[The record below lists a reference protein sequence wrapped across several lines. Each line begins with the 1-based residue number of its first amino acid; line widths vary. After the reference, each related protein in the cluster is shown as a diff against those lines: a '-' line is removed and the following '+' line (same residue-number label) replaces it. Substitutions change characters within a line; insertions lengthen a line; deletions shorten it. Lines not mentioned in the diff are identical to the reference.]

1 MKKILL
7 SILFLMTYIVAFAQK
22 SYINM
27 LVYADYYYQQTDVVS
42 IKLSGDVPPTFVNY
56 YDKNSKKTIGGILN
70 DLSNYGYNVEYMGGP
85 ELRSDGGNYCII
97 VYLLSK
103 ESSNQS
109 NAIEK
114 MVSEED
120 ADVHE
125 VARYNLQGLPIHKN
139 EKGVQIIVYSNY
151 TTKTIIV
158 E

>member
-1 MKKILL
+1 
-7 SILFLMTYIVAFAQK
+7 
-22 SYINM
+22 
-27 LVYADYYYQQTDVVS
+27 
-42 IKLSGDVPPTFVNY
+42 
-56 YDKNSKKTIGGILN
+56 
-70 DLSNYGYNVEYMGGP
+70 
-85 ELRSDGGNYCII
+85 
-97 VYLLSK
+97 
-103 ESSNQS
+103 
-109 NAIEK
+109 